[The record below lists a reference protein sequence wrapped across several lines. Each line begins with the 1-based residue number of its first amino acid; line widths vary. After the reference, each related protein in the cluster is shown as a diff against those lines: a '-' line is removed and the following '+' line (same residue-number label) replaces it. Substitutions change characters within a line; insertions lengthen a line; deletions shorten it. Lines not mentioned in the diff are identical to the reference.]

1 MLDLD
6 EPARLWIYKIAHKQ
20 FWRVSHWYE
29 FDDLVQDG
37 FMKFYHVRAHYPKVK
52 DQPHLMAL
60 FKVAFLNH
68 IHLLASRRTNS
79 AEACFLADC
88 PFGPPN
94 NHPGIIMDKES
105 WMADRLLTPDQSY
118 GLFFAALA
126 KAPAP
131 VVRLLEKIASEPR
144 SLALSAAYR
153 KRRDGTKETLN
164 QRLCRLVKLDPATTD
179 MVSMIK
185 DTLAV

>member
-20 FWRVSHWYE
+20 FWRVSRWYE

-79 AEACFLADC
+79 AEACFLTDLAAGMSLQADHELDVADAV
-88 PFGPPN
+88 GPPQE
-94 NHPGIIMDKES
+94 PY
-105 WMADRLLTPDQSY
+105 ALLFT
-118 GLFFAALA
+118 ALCN
-126 KAPAP
+126 APAP

-185 DTLAV
+185 DTLAA